1 MFRDAATGA
10 NTDLVSSGPYRV
22 NLKAGDYPNRFAL
35 AILKST
41 TSVEPGPGEDDLF
54 NVYSYGQQLRAT
66 VGTVRNGEGT
76 ITVFD
81 LGGRPVFVKKFSE
94 TGRYNMDVSIKP
106 GIYLVTYVTG
116 NLHSTVKLAIG
127 L

>member
-1 MFRDAATGA
+1 
-10 NTDLVSSGPYRV
+10 S
-22 NLKAGDYPNRFAL
+22 
-35 AILKST
+35 
-41 TSVEPGPGEDDLF
+41 
-54 NVYSYGQQLRAT
+54 VYSFGHQLRAT

-81 LGGRPVFVKKFSE
+81 LGGRPVFVKKVFE
-94 TGRYNMDVSIKP
+94 TGRCNMEVSIKP